1 MREFMRLEKA
11 LLFNPPVGMYQR
23 GEDRCQAEVE
33 GSSAT
38 SLRPPNDLGYIASM
52 LRQIGV
58 LPFIADYPAEGKQ
71 WEQFEKEFKAVQP
84 DFVVMS
90 ITTPTIKDDMK
101 AFSLIKRWDSN
112 IFTIAKGAHFS
123 TCNRDDLKEAVYDPM
138 DVAISGEAETIMNNL
153 ILAKRQGSDLT
164 RVRGILFR
172 DRRGQIIQTDPES
185 FWTDLDKIPFPAR
198 DLMKNSLYTR
208 PDTGEPQATIQTS
221 RGCPSQCIFC
231 LSPLIS
237 GANLRE
243 RSVSNI
249 VAELEECVYQYNIK
263 NFFFRADTFT
273 LRKSSVIE
281 LCQEI
286 IKRKLKIAW
295 VANSRVN
302 TIDEERLMWMKK
314 AGCWLVAFGIE
325 SGNDEIQKLIK
336 KGTTRAQAIEA
347 VSICKKIGLKTYGF
361 FLIGFPWETREMIMD
376 TLRLAKELRCTFS
389 EIHIAIPYEG
399 TELYRIVRDFGI
411 LKETAVGH
419 NYFSNPA
426 IDTMHVSRE
435 ELMNLRKKA
444 LRSLYLNPGYIA
456 KTLVQIR
463 SFKELKNYTRYGIRL
478 VKNQIKRVTPGTP
491 GWHGADKA

>member
-1 MREFMRLEKA
+1 MRYEKA
-11 LLFNPPVGMYQR
+11 LLFNPPVGLYQR
-23 GEDRCQAEVE
+23 GEDRCQAEAE

-52 LRQIGV
+52 LRQIGAV
-58 LPFIADYPAEGKQ
+58 PFLADYPAEGKS
-71 WEQFEKEFKAVQP
+71 WGQFEKDFKAIQP

-90 ITTPTIKDDMK
+90 ITTSTIKDDMK
-101 AFSLIKRWDSN
+101 AFSRIKAWNSG

-123 TCNRDDLKEAVYDPM
+123 TCNKDDLKEAVYDPM
-138 DVAISGEAETIMNNL
+138 DVAISGEAETIINNL
-153 ILAKRQGSDLT
+153 ILAKREGSELT

-172 DRRGQIIQTDPES
+172 DSSGQVIRTAPES

-198 DLMKNSLYTR
+198 DLMNNHLYTR
-208 PDTGEPQATIQTS
+208 PDTGVPQATIQTS

-243 RSVSNI
+243 RSVGNI
-249 VAELEECVYQYNIK
+249 VAELEECVYQYNIR

-286 IKRKLKIAW
+286 IKRKLPIAW

-302 TIDEERLMWMKK
+302 TIDEERLLWMKK

-325 SGNDEIQKLIK
+325 SGNDEIQRLIK

-347 VSICKKIGLKTYGF
+347 VRMCKKAGLKTYGF

-376 TLRLAKELRCTFS
+376 TLSLARKLRCTFS
-389 EIHIAIPYEG
+389 EIHIAVPYEG
-399 TELYRIVRDFGI
+399 TELYRVAKEVGI
-411 LKETAVGH
+411 LKGSAVGH
-419 NYFSNPA
+419 NYFSNPVT
-426 IDTMHVSRE
+426 DTMHVSRE
-435 ELMNLRKKA
+435 ELMNMRKKA
-444 LRSLYLNPGYIA
+444 IRSLYLNPGYIA
-456 KTLVQIR
+456 RTLMQVR
-463 SFKELKNYTRYGIRL
+463 SFGEMKNYTRYGVRLLKNLIR
-478 VKNQIKRVTPGTP
+478 
-491 GWHGADKA
+491 GA

>member
-1 MREFMRLEKA
+1 MLSTKTGMRYEKA
-11 LLFNPPVGMYQR
+11 LLFNPPVGLYQR

-58 LPFIADYPAEGKQ
+58 VPAIEDYPAERKS
-71 WEQFEKEFKAVQP
+71 WEQFEKDFKIIQP
-84 DFVVMS
+84 DFVLMS

-101 AFSLIKRWDSN
+101 AFSRIKAWNSHV
-112 IFTIAKGAHFS
+112 FTIAKGAHFS
-123 TCNRDDLKEAVYDPM
+123 TCNKDDLKETVYDPM
-138 DVAISGEAETIMNNL
+138 DVAIFGEAETIVNKL

-164 RVRGILFR
+164 KVRGILFR
-172 DRRGQIIQTDPES
+172 DSCGQVVQTDPEP

-198 DLMKNSLYTR
+198 DLMKNELYTR

-221 RGCPSQCIFC
+221 RGCPAQCIFC

-237 GANLRE
+237 GVNLRE
-243 RSVSNI
+243 RSVGNI
-249 VAELEECVYQYNIK
+249 VAELEECVYQYNIR

-286 IKRKLKIAW
+286 IKRKLPIAW

-302 TIDEERLMWMKK
+302 TIDEERLLWMKK

-325 SGNDEIQKLIK
+325 SGNDEIQRLIK
-336 KGTTRAQAIEA
+336 KGTTRSQAVEA
-347 VSICKKIGLKTYGF
+347 VRMCKKVRLKTYGF
-361 FLIGFPWETREMIMD
+361 YLIGFPWETREMIMD
-376 TLRLAKELRCTFS
+376 TLRLARELRCTFS

-399 TELYRIVRDFGI
+399 TELYRIARDSGV
-411 LKETAVGH
+411 LKESAVGH

-426 IDTMHVSRE
+426 TNTMHVSRE
-435 ELMNLRKKA
+435 ELINMRKKA
-444 LRSLYLNPGYIA
+444 LRSLYLNPGYIT
-456 KTLVQIR
+456 KTLMQVR
-463 SFKELKNYTRYGIRL
+463 SFEEMKNYTRYGARL
-478 VKNQIKRVTPGTP
+478 IKNLIK
-491 GWHGADKA
+491 HS

>member
-1 MREFMRLEKA
+1 MRLEKA
-11 LLFNPPVGMYQR
+11 FLFNPPVGLYQR

-33 GSSAT
+33 GSSAI
-38 SLRPPNDLGYIASM
+38 SLRPPNDLGYVASM

-58 LPFIADYPAEGKQ
+58 APFIADYPAEGKS
-71 WEQFEKEFKAVQP
+71 WEHFEKDFQTVQP

-90 ITTPTIKDDMK
+90 ITTPTINDDMK
-101 AFSLIKRWDSN
+101 AFSLIKAWNTR

-123 TCNRDDLKEAVYDPM
+123 TCNKDDLKEAVYDPL
-138 DVAISGEAETIMNNL
+138 DVAIFGEAETIVNNL
-153 ILAKRQGSDLT
+153 VCAKRQGTDLT

-172 DRRGQIIQTDPES
+172 DSCGRIIQTAPES
-185 FWTDLDKIPFPAR
+185 FWTDLDTIPFPAR
-198 DLMKNSLYTR
+198 DLMKNNLYTR

-237 GANLRE
+237 GVNVRE
-243 RSVSNI
+243 RSVGNI
-249 VAELEECVYQYNIK
+249 VAELEECVYQHNIR

-286 IKRKLKIAW
+286 IRRKLPIAW

-302 TIDEERLMWMKK
+302 TIDEERLLWMKK

-325 SGNDEIQKLIK
+325 SGNDEIQRLIK

-347 VSICKKIGLKTYGF
+347 VRMCKKAGLKTYGF
-361 FLIGFPWETREMIMD
+361 YLIGFPWETREMIMD
-376 TLRLAKELRCTFS
+376 TLYLARELRCTFS

-399 TELYRIVRDFGI
+399 TELYRIARDYGI
-411 LKETAVGH
+411 LKKSAVGH

-426 IDTMHVSRE
+426 TDTMHVSRK
-435 ELMNLRKKA
+435 ELINMRKKA
-444 LRSLYLNPGYIA
+444 LRSLYLNPGYITR
-456 KTLVQIR
+456 TLMQVR
-463 SFKELKNYTRYGIRL
+463 SFKEMRNYTRYGVRL
-478 VKNQIKRVTPGTP
+478 VKNLIR
-491 GWHGADKA
+491 HE